1 MIARRPACR
10 IPALV
15 LKIQGNLPNRA
26 KAGHCQAE
34 AKHCI
39 NNQTNRLGA
48 AHMLVHLSIHNYA
61 IVEHLD
67 LELDRGMSVITGET
81 GAGKSIMLDALGLTL
96 GDRAD
101 SGVVRPGADKADI
114 LATFDV
120 SDIPEARVWLQER
133 DLETDGPCILRR
145 VITAEGRS
153 RAYINGTPCPQGD
166 LKALGELLIDIHS
179 QHEHQSLLKTDTHR
193 RLLDEYAGAT
203 ELAREVHLAAQRWRQ
218 TRQELE
224 RLANSGDEQRAKHQ
238 LLSYQLEELEGL
250 SLGENELQQLEQEH
264 TTLTNA
270 ESLLGICRQVVELCS
285 ESDSGNALNALT
297 ASLNR
302 LSSVN
307 NSPDALNEATNL
319 LSSAQI
325 QVEEAVGEIN
335 RFLDRFEAD
344 PARLQQIEERLDTI
358 YTLARKHRVQPNEVP
373 ALHQKLLDEIETL
386 NANDEAIERLEHEV
400 ASYARHYQEKAR
412 ELSDLRHRAAPEL
425 AHSVEHEIQRLGM
438 PGGRF
443 NIELRQ
449 NVDKELSPN
458 GLEQVEL
465 LVSANPGQPLK
476 ALAKVASGGELSRI
490 SLAIQVI
497 TAQTSRVPTLVF
509 DEVDV
514 GIGGPTAEIVG
525 QLLRRLGER
534 GQVMTVTHLPQVA
547 AQGHQHL
554 FVHKVRDEQATRTAV
569 SKLSKN
575 ERVEEVA
582 RMLGGIDLTK
592 ESLAHAKKMVVAA
605 KS

>member
-1 MIARRPACR
+1 
-10 IPALV
+10 
-15 LKIQGNLPNRA
+15 
-26 KAGHCQAE
+26 
-34 AKHCI
+34 
-39 NNQTNRLGA
+39 
-48 AHMLVHLSIHNYA
+48 MLVHLSIHNYA

-120 SDIPEARVWLQER
+120 SDIPEASAWLKER

-166 LKALGELLIDIHS
+166 LKALGELVIDIHS

-203 ELAREVHLAAQRWRQ
+203 DLARQVQLASQRWRQ

-224 RLANSGDEQRAKHQ
+224 RLSNSGDEQRAKHQ
-238 LLSYQLEELEGL
+238 LLSYQLEELESL
-250 SLGENELQQLEQEH
+250 SLGENELERLEQEH

-307 NSPDALNEATNL
+307 NTPDALNEATNL

-358 YTLARKHRVQPNEVP
+358 YTLARKHRVQPTEVA

-400 ASYARHYQEKAR
+400 GSYARHYQEKAR

-425 AHSVEHEIQRLGM
+425 AHKVEHEIQRLGM

-443 NIELRQ
+443 NIGLRE

-554 FVHKVRDEQATRTAV
+554 FVHKVREADVTRTAV

-592 ESLAHAKKMVVAA
+592 ESLAHAKKMVVTS